1 MMNFLKKLDRAA
13 TKAINQ
19 LDKDVQMPIV
29 RAMNG
34 EVFNHGIER
43 QSPQKRKDTS
53 VSLLNQTDS
62 LDNGGEIKA
71 SELGEDFSR

>member
-43 QSPQKRKDTS
+43 QSPQKRKDMNESPFNTS
-53 VSLLNQTDS
+53 NS

>member
-13 TKAINQ
+13 TKAIDQ

-29 RAMNG
+29 RAISG
-34 EVFNHGIER
+34 EVFNHGIES
-43 QSPQKRKDTS
+43 QSPQKRKDTNS
-53 VSLLNQTDS
+53 FNQANS
-62 LDNGGEIKA
+62 LDNGGETKS

>member
-13 TKAINQ
+13 NKAINQ

-29 RAMNG
+29 RAMSG

-43 QSPQKRKDTS
+43 QSPQKRKDMNES
-53 VSLLNQTDS
+53 PFNASNS
-62 LDNGGEIKA
+62 LDNGGETKS

>member
-1 MMNFLKKLDRAA
+1 MMNFLEKLEHAA
-13 TKAINQ
+13 AKLVAKIDNDLQ
-19 LDKDVQMPIV
+19 EPIV
-29 RAMNG
+29 HAMNG

-62 LDNGGEIKA
+62 LNNGGETKA